1 MHGFSKPI
9 QLVGDRK
16 QRVAQQHPWTSVTH
30 DFTSLGS
37 SRWFVAM
44 NRAVGAGWLVVAI
57 RAFLKTTAGVVEK
70 LSTACAKIIGRR
82 IVMVG
87 AVNADHLH
95 HRHLLSGKVFFLRL
109 HADPDSG
116 VQVQSNKRRS
126 MAR

>member
-9 QLVGDRK
+9 QLVGDCK

-57 RAFLKTTAGVVEK
+57 RAFLKTTVGVVEK
-70 LSTACAKIIGRR
+70 LSTACANIIGRR

-95 HRHLLSGKVFFLRL
+95 HRHLLSGKVFLLRL